1 MCAVS
6 AGREGSVALLLEA
19 GADVNLENENRETVI
34 HMTRGRT
41 LPYHFIIDRTPILKM
56 VIDKIQ
62 DIDKQVYLRQP
73 IHCRTITDSPLS

>member
-6 AGREGSVALLLEA
+6 AGREGNVALLLEA

-41 LPYHFIIDRTPILKM
+41 LSYCFTIDRTPILKI
-56 VIDKIQ
+56 VIDRIQ
-62 DIDKQVYLRQP
+62 DVNKQVYLRQL
-73 IHCRTITDSPLS
+73 IHYRTITDSLLS

>member
-6 AGREGSVALLLEA
+6 SGREENVALLLEA

-41 LPYHFIIDRTPILKM
+41 
-56 VIDKIQ
+56 
-62 DIDKQVYLRQP
+62 
-73 IHCRTITDSPLS
+73 